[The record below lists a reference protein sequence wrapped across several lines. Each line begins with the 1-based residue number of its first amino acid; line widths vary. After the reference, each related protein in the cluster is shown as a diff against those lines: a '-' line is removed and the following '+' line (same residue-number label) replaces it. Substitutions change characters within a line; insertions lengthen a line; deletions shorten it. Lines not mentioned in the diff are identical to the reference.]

1 LSFPATFVV
10 VIITIPNFMSDSSP
24 DGAAIEGFRADFAN
38 LNMNPLRL
46 EDDTQSI
53 GSKARLRGLKTRK
66 NALTPLLALPDDV
79 LYKILHAL
87 VCSDHY
93 SFNYNTLGRLPHL
106 PHRAFTKPSV
116 WMPVMGVCTQLR
128 NLAIESPLLWSYL
141 DFGSRSRAEWI
152 DLCLARCTVAPLS
165 ICSRTTHG
173 VANGLNAT
181 HIRRARVLILDGFRQ
196 VDVPMELLSHAAPFL
211 HFFCSINQW
220 PLHHKLS
227 NTFLSGASNMLTE
240 LIFYRVHLA
249 ATVPELPSVTHL
261 HLDWV
266 LVDDEAVRIHR
277 LIKHMPRLEHLAVY
291 GLQCTGQDDTLTPLH
306 FPRLRALHI
315 SAEAPFV
322 ISFLTILP
330 VPRDECLFKI
340 EISPPQSPVPDTDPR
355 SIALRTMAFQRVQRF
370 LGPSSGSP
378 FGLTVHLYPQLFNYG
393 ETFYYFV
400 LRQLTA
406 SGREVTFE
414 DESRTI
420 SGYGRTWL
428 GVKDLRVHGSA
439 VAALFDYIAEGV
451 LETALV
457 DVEYLVLQHPSG
469 DLASVLKWVSARAR
483 PLHQLMF
490 TGLKHIAD
498 PRSALCMGIL
508 AKPYVGEVLV
518 HDEPIDVEHNVEEG
532 PDTDCDLDDLGIW
545 ADSDSE

>member
-1 LSFPATFVV
+1 
-10 VIITIPNFMSDSSP
+10 
-24 DGAAIEGFRADFAN
+24 
-38 LNMNPLRL
+38 MNPLGL

-53 GSKARLRGLKTRK
+53 TSEARLRGLKTRE
-66 NALTPLLALPDDV
+66 NAQTPLLALPDDV

-93 SFNYNTLGRLPHL
+93 SFYYDLLDRLPYF

-128 NLAIESPLLWSYL
+128 NLAIKSPLLWSYL
-141 DFGSRSRAEWI
+141 DFSCRSRAEWI

-165 ICSRTTHG
+165 ICSSTTHG
-173 VANGLNAT
+173 VANGLKPT
-181 HIRRARVLILDGFRQ
+181 HIRRAELLILDGFRQ
-196 VDVPMELLSHAAPFL
+196 VDAPMELLRHAAPFL
-211 HFFCSINQW
+211 HFFCSIIQW
-220 PLHHKLS
+220 PHHYKLS
-227 NTFLSGASNMLTE
+227 NTFLSGASNMLTG

-249 ATVPELPSVTHL
+249 ETVPELPSVTHL
-261 HLDWV
+261 HLHSV

-277 LIKHMPRLEHLAVY
+277 LIKHMPRLEYLTVS
-291 GLQCTGQDDTLTPLH
+291 GLQCAGQDDTLAPLH
-306 FPRLRALHI
+306 FPRLRVLHI

-322 ISFLTILP
+322 ISFLAILP

-340 EISPPQSPVPDTDPR
+340 EISPPRHPVPDTDLR
-355 SIALRTMAFQRVQRF
+355 SIALRIMAFQRVHRF
-370 LGPSSGSP
+370 LGQSCSVPSGVA
-378 FGLTVHLYPQLFNYG
+378 VHLRPQLFNYG
-393 ETFYYFV
+393 QDTFYRFEFEHRTV
-400 LRQLTA
+400 G
-406 SGREVTFE
+406 GRDVTYE

-420 SGYGRTWL
+420 TGYGRAWL

-439 VAALFDYIAEGV
+439 VEALFDYVAEGV

-490 TGLKHIAD
+490 TGLKHISD

-508 AKPYVGEVLV
+508 VKPYVGEVLV
-518 HDEPIDVEHNVEEG
+518 HGQLIDVERDVEED

-545 ADSDSE
+545 ADSE